1 MSLFDR
7 IKKEAS
13 RHVEKEIPEAIIKIL
28 RGEYFSSIFRLYS
41 LQIQVPVHI
50 ILCVKTQEK
59 IASLLI
65 LKLMLCNCGWR
76 LESSFYFISSYYYYY
91 FISSY
96 HHLSLLLFPVLFINI
111 MMKQK

>member
-41 LQIQVPVHI
+41 LHIQVPIHYHTM
-50 ILCVKTQEK
+50 CKNARK
-59 IASLLI
+59 
-65 LKLMLCNCGWR
+65 NCFVVNS
-76 LESSFYFISSYYYYY
+76 ETY
-91 FISSY
+91 
-96 HHLSLLLFPVLFINI
+96 VV
-111 MMKQK
+111 